1 MKGKASARISAKQY
15 QLIQNLPS
23 NESQAVLAAY
33 FAIKFI
39 QLENL
44 EKESK
49 ESKINQVFQDE
60 ILIGSPVATKILKH
74 LISRNWGGRRQNS
87 GRKPRISAN
96 VQNLQSSAA
105 DDFENQVFQDEIN
118 QVFQDENQD
127 NQDLDEK
134 SGQKNQ
140 VFQDL
145 ASKESKINQDNQDL
159 PTRVVDN
166 NIKNNI
172 INNNPELEKENHSL
186 TGMIKEKEKN
196 QVFQDSKNK
205 WELAAAEWNRIA
217 GLYKR
222 PRVRRINPAIQKSI
236 ICRCK
241 ENHLSLREFL
251 AICEKALQGDAAMRC
266 GTDKWGGADLIYF
279 SRPAN
284 FMRAMQI
291 ADNPECSK
299 MEHCNNSSAATA
311 AVLAEFIKGD
321 DSK

>member
-118 QVFQDENQD
+118 QVFQD
-127 NQDLDEK
+127 
-134 SGQKNQ
+134 
-140 VFQDL
+140 L

-205 WELAAAEWNRIA
+205 WDLAAAEWNRIA

>member
-127 NQDLDEK
+127 NQDLDKK

-145 ASKESKINQDNQDL
+145 ASKESKTNQDNQDL

-172 INNNPELEKENHSL
+172 INNNPELKKENHSL
-186 TGMIKEKEKN
+186 TGMIKEKN

-205 WELAAAEWNRIA
+205 WDLAAAEWNRIA

-251 AICEKALQGDAAMRC
+251 AICEKALRGDAAMRC

-291 ADNPECSK
+291 ADNPEYSK

>member
-1 MKGKASARISAKQY
+1 MKGKASASISAKQY

-118 QVFQDENQD
+118 QD

-186 TGMIKEKEKN
+186 TGMIKEKN

-205 WELAAAEWNRIA
+205 WDLAAAEWNRIA

-311 AVLAEFIKGD
+311 AVLAEFIKGEQNE
-321 DSK
+321 

>member
-49 ESKINQVFQDE
+49 ESRISQVFQDK

-127 NQDLDEK
+127 NQDSDEK

-159 PTRVVDN
+159 PTRAVDN

-172 INNNPELEKENHSL
+172 INNNPELKKENHSL

-205 WELAAAEWNRIA
+205 WDLAAAEWNRIA

-291 ADNPECSK
+291 ADNPEYSK